1 MVASR
6 KPYSGASAIKE
17 LKEWLEAEKI
27 MDNFPESEWEA
38 QINLLP
44 LNQQDKARK
53 DIYEEKGEIE
63 DSHKK
68 KLDWEKVY
76 PERYK

>member
-1 MVASR
+1 MVESR
-6 KPYSGASAIKE
+6 KQYSGASAAKE
-17 LKEWLEAEKI
+17 LNEWLRAEKI
-27 MDNFPESEWEA
+27 MDNFPESRWEE

-44 LNQQDKARK
+44 LKEQDKARK
-53 DIYEEKGEIE
+53 DIYEEKSEIE